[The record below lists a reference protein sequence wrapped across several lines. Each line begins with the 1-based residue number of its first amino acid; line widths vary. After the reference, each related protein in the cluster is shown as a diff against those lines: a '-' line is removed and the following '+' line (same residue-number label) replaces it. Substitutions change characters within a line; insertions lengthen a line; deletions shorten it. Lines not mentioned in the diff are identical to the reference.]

1 MKIPF
6 KIGDL
11 IRPLYLK
18 TFSSSLARN
27 NPLDIDYK
35 NKTFK
40 IVKISGPHMKN
51 SLYQYYSMSAVCLEN
66 NIIYGFAY
74 AIDNKY
80 KIIKRDI
87 NYKIKIK

>member
-18 TFSSSLARN
+18 TFSSRLARN

-40 IVKISGPHMKN
+40 IVKISGPHIKN
-51 SLYQYYSMSAVCLEN
+51 SSYEYYSMSAVCLEN
-66 NIIYGFAY
+66 NIIYGFSY
-74 AIDNKY
+74 SINNKY

>member
-35 NKTFK
+35 TKHLK
-40 IVKISGPHMKN
+40 
-51 SLYQYYSMSAVCLEN
+51 
-66 NIIYGFAY
+66 
-74 AIDNKY
+74 
-80 KIIKRDI
+80 
-87 NYKIKIK
+87 